1 MARAELAVPAGL
13 DRLRSRVAVTA
24 PSTGESGAS
33 WASATGSGGET
44 QCFLPGATALLRG
57 VLGKVLTHLESVHN

>member
-1 MARAELAVPAGL
+1 M
-13 DRLRSRVAVTA
+13 AVTA